1 MKHVIF
7 TLFLF
12 FALTASATFS
22 DLEVPITLSKACLQ
36 PKNSSARNIQF
47 LNLVE
52 PVESFGNAIEIVFA
66 LDTADCLDGRVMPA
80 AGDLMSARLSNADDP
95 QNFRVAMVTRL
106 SQYRYA
112 IQINLPKNYF
122 DKLSHERRKFNVVVD
137 FREKSFPYC
146 LIANKGTFALEKSSC
161 SR

>member
-1 MKHVIF
+1 MKNLIF

-22 DLEVPITLSKACLQ
+22 GSEVPVTLSKACLQ
-36 PKNSSARNIQF
+36 PENASARNIQI
-47 LNLVE
+47 LNLVQ

-80 AGDLMSARLSNADDP
+80 AGDLMSARLSRVDDP
-95 QNFRVAMVTRL
+95 KNFRVALMTKL

-122 DKLSHERRKFNVVVD
+122 YKLGHERHKFNVVVE
-137 FREKSFPYC
+137 FKEKSFPYC
-146 LIANKGTFALEKSSC
+146 LIANKGTFSLEKSSC